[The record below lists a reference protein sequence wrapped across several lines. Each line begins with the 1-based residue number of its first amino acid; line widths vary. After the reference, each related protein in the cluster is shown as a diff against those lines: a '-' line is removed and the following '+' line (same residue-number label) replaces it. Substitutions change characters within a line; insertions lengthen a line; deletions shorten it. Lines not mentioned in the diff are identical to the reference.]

1 MPGGAA
7 TDSFTAIPRASKRWD
22 RTCPCSAQDI
32 VPPHAHVEEELLLIL
47 DGVAEILITDDDSS
61 DGRVEVLG
69 PGSFVYH
76 PAYQHHTIRNRS
88 DAPIAYVMFKWQSCP
103 LEVDAPLQSHV
114 FHWDRPKPPAG
125 SGPMWYGVVLEAP
138 TAYLTKLHAHQ
149 TVLQPGAGYADHSD
163 EYDVAII
170 VMSGTIR
177 TAGQDIGPRG
187 IVFFPAGE
195 LHGMHNPGLEAAH
208 YLVFEFHAPGRVKA
222 TRVAR
227 NADQPDYSMRNNDQ
241 PRDWTAGV
249 MKFLRRQ
256 KRSIEKRLKVLKQ

>member
-1 MPGGAA
+1 MDG
-7 TDSFTAIPRASKRWD
+7 SR
-22 RTCPCSAQDI
+22 CS
-32 VPPHAHVEEELLLIL
+32 V
-47 DGVAEILITDDDSS
+47 
-61 DGRVEVLG
+61 R
-69 PGSFVYH
+69 GSFVYH

-114 FHWDRPKPPAG
+114 FHWDRPSPPAG

-149 TVLQPGAGYADHSD
+149 TVLQPGAGYAEHSD

-187 IVFFPAGE
+187 IVFSRRRASW
-195 LHGMHNPGLEAAH
+195 
-208 YLVFEFHAPGRVKA
+208 HAQSW
-222 TRVAR
+222 AR
-227 NADQPDYSMRNNDQ
+227 GGALSGIRISRTWPC
-241 PRDWTAGV
+241 
-249 MKFLRRQ
+249 
-256 KRSIEKRLKVLKQ
+256 